1 MTTIIY
7 GAGKYGQRLH
17 EHFKTLGV
25 KADFFAQ
32 TAEPVDRTLDGIP
45 VISFEDMLR
54 LDGDFVICMAIKDR
68 AVSVDVADKIRK
80 ATFVRG
86 GG

>member
-1 MTTIIY
+1 MTRIIY

-17 EHFKTLGV
+17 EHFKTQGV

-32 TAEPVDRTLDGIP
+32 TAEPVDRALDGIP

-54 LDGDFVICMAIKDR
+54 LDGDLIICMAIKDR
-68 AVSVDVADKIRK
+68 ATAVDVADKIRK
-80 ATFVRG
+80 ATIVREG
-86 GG
+86 